1 MERLISNREIQIIK
15 EARSI
20 LKENMF
26 LKAIYLN
33 NSFFPKKK
41 ELKGNE
47 KFYKNIDYKL
57 RAIRQDFRKIFTIMS
72 LISERYKE
80 SIKESI
86 KEKSKLFFQDDI
98 GCLIEYLFIKY
109 RVILEYIHKI
119 LKEVLFLDFSD
130 KEIKEYH
137 KKEYEHVKFQYL
149 LDYFIEK
156 NKDNSNLDIKIF
168 KEITD
173 DRNSLVHN
181 GATCVV
187 CYDFREEDDKYLK
200 FKINSLDE
208 LNKEK
213 EIKKDIFYQTE
224 KGLIIYDFYWGL
236 YISKLIVFLD
246 NIYRFILD
254 KGILDN
260 SSKEKIDD
268 LLKNKI
274 VSPGEYNIQKF
285 LNDIILRLGKD

>member
-1 MERLISNREIQIIK
+1 MERLISNREIQIIE
-15 EARSI
+15 EAYNI

-26 LKAIYLN
+26 LKTVYLN

-41 ELKGNE
+41 ELEGNE
-47 KFYKNIDYKL
+47 EFYKYIDYNLK
-57 RAIRQDFRKIFTIMS
+57 AIRQDFRKILTIMS
-72 LISERYKE
+72 SVNKRYEEFKE
-80 SIKESI
+80 NVST
-86 KEKSKLFFQDDI
+86 FFQNEI

-119 LKEVLFLDFSD
+119 LKEILFLDFTR
-130 KEIKEYH
+130 KEKDEYN
-137 KKEYEHVKFQYL
+137 KQKLEHEKLQYL
-149 LDYFIEK
+149 LNYIIEK

-187 CYDFREEDDKYLK
+187 YYDYREEDNKYLK

-208 LNKEK
+208 LDKEI
-213 EIKKDIFYQTE
+213 EIKKEIFYQTE

-236 YISKLIVFLD
+236 YISKLIVFLE

-254 KGILDN
+254 KSILDN
-260 SSKEKIDD
+260 NKKEEIDE
-268 LLKNKI
+268 LLKNTK
-274 VSPGEYNIQKF
+274 VSSGEYILEDL
-285 LNDIILRLGKD
+285 LNDIISRLSNS

>member
-1 MERLISNREIQIIK
+1 MERLISNREIQIIE
-15 EARSI
+15 EAYNI

-26 LKAIYLN
+26 LKTVYLN

-41 ELKGNE
+41 ELEGNE
-47 KFYKNIDYKL
+47 EFYKYIDYNLK
-57 RAIRQDFRKIFTIMS
+57 AIRQDFRKILTIMS
-72 LISERYKE
+72 SVNKRYEEFKKNV
-80 SIKESI
+80 ST
-86 KEKSKLFFQDDI
+86 FFQNEI

-119 LKEVLFLDFSD
+119 LKEILFLDFTQ
-130 KEIKEYH
+130 KEKDEYN
-137 KKEYEHVKFQYL
+137 KQKLEHEKLQYL
-149 LDYFIEK
+149 LNYIIEK

-181 GATCVV
+181 GATCVIY
-187 CYDFREEDDKYLK
+187 YDYREEDNKYLK

-208 LNKEK
+208 LDKEI
-213 EIKKDIFYQTE
+213 EIKKEIFYQTE

-236 YISKLIVFLD
+236 YISKLIVFLE

-254 KGILDN
+254 KSILDN
-260 SSKEKIDD
+260 NKKEEIDE
-268 LLKNKI
+268 LLKNTK
-274 VSPGEYNIQKF
+274 VSPGEYILEDL
-285 LNDIILRLGKD
+285 LNDIISRLSNS

>member
-1 MERLISNREIQIIK
+1 MERLISNREIQIIE
-15 EARSI
+15 EAYNI

-26 LKAIYLN
+26 LKTVYLN

-41 ELKGNE
+41 ELEGNE
-47 KFYKNIDYKL
+47 EFYKYIDYNLK
-57 RAIRQDFRKIFTIMS
+57 AIRQDFRKILTIMS
-72 LISERYKE
+72 SVNKRYEEFKE
-80 SIKESI
+80 NVST
-86 KEKSKLFFQDDI
+86 FFQNEI

-119 LKEVLFLDFSD
+119 LKEILFLDFTQ
-130 KEIKEYH
+130 KEKDEYN
-137 KKEYEHVKFQYL
+137 KQKLEHEKLQYL
-149 LDYFIEK
+149 LNYIIEK

-187 CYDFREEDDKYLK
+187 YYDYREEDNKYLK

-208 LNKEK
+208 LDKEI
-213 EIKKDIFYQTE
+213 EIKKEIFYQTE

-236 YISKLIVFLD
+236 YISKLIVFLE

-254 KGILDN
+254 KSILDN
-260 SSKEKIDD
+260 NKKEEIDE
-268 LLKNKI
+268 LLKNTK
-274 VSPGEYNIQKF
+274 VSPGEYILEDL
-285 LNDIILRLGKD
+285 LNDIISRLSNS

>member
-1 MERLISNREIQIIK
+1 MGRLISNREIQIIE
-15 EARSI
+15 EAYNI

-26 LKAIYLN
+26 LKTVYID
-33 NSFFPKKK
+33 NSFFPKK
-41 ELKGNE
+41 EGVEGNE
-47 KFYKNIDYKL
+47 KFYNCIDYNLK
-57 RAIRQDFRKIFTIMS
+57 AIRQDFRKILTIMFS
-72 LISERYKE
+72 INNRYKE
-80 SIKESI
+80 F
-86 KEKSKLFFQDDI
+86 KEKRNTFFQNEI

-119 LKEVLFLDFSD
+119 LKEILFLDFTE
-130 KEIKEYH
+130 KERKKYS
-137 KKEYEHVKFQYL
+137 KKEYEYEKFQYL
-149 LDYFIEK
+149 LNYIIEK

-168 KEITD
+168 KEIID

-187 CYDFREEDDKYLK
+187 YYDYREEDNKYLK

-208 LNKEK
+208 LDK
-213 EIKKDIFYQTE
+213 EIKIKKETFYQTE

-236 YISKLIVFLD
+236 YISKLIVFLE

-260 SSKEKIDD
+260 DKKEKIDE
-268 LLKNKI
+268 LLKNIK
-274 VSPGEYNIQKF
+274 VSPGEYILEDF
-285 LNDIILRLGKD
+285 LNDIILNIVQESV